1 MADKSENYLDD
12 LYCEECEETVEHY
25 VYKEE
30 QGRVSIKNYKKCLEC
45 GTVTHGI

>member
-12 LYCEECEETVEHY
+12 LYCEECEEETEHY
-25 VYKEE
+25 VYIDGHE
-30 QGRVSIKNYKKCLEC
+30 RDSSKNYKKCLEC